1 MMKLTRMIMMK
12 FNRVIWTNRK
22 MLLLG
27 VGCLAYV
34 YCAIRF
40 DRPLGLYG
48 SYVAGKALAL
58 GLLLVIAAIA
68 GIMRRK

>member
-1 MMKLTRMIMMK
+1 MMKVNHM
-12 FNRVIWTNRK
+12 IWTKPK

-34 YCAIRF
+34 YCAVRF
-40 DRPLGLYG
+40 NLLGLYG

-58 GLLLVIAAIA
+58 GLLVVVAVIA
-68 GIMRRK
+68 GIIRHK

>member
-1 MMKLTRMIMMK
+1 MMKVNRMI
-12 FNRVIWTNRK
+12 WTKRK

-34 YCAIRF
+34 HCTIRF
-40 DRPLGLYG
+40 NLLGLYG
-48 SYVAGKALAL
+48 SFVAGKALTL

-68 GIMRRK
+68 GIIRHK

>member
-1 MMKLTRMIMMK
+1 MMKLNRMIMMK
-12 FNRVIWTNRK
+12 LNRVIWTNRK

-40 DRPLGLYG
+40 DSLGLYG

-58 GLLLVIAAIA
+58 GLLLVIAAVA
-68 GIMRRK
+68 GIIRRK